1 MNQTTFDVKK
11 NFLSRTFSRCLAEMC
26 PGVVRLE
33 YHLHDDGDEVA
44 IIRCVNGSTRRVVV
58 TGMDLQGSVEAILAE
73 LNGASMRRVVVWQDG
88 RPKCRYIG
96 CAPTPEEQRSL
107 RRGGC
112 EIRVDGKP
120 VSRIIREG
128 EKR

>member
-1 MNQTTFDVKK
+1 MNPSTLDVKK

-44 IIRCVNGSTRRVVV
+44 IVRCVNGSTRRVVV

-73 LNGASMRRVVVWQDG
+73 LNGESMQRVEAFV
-88 RPKCRYIG
+88 I
-96 CAPTPEEQRSL
+96 S
-107 RRGGC
+107 
-112 EIRVDGKP
+112 
-120 VSRIIREG
+120 
-128 EKR
+128 